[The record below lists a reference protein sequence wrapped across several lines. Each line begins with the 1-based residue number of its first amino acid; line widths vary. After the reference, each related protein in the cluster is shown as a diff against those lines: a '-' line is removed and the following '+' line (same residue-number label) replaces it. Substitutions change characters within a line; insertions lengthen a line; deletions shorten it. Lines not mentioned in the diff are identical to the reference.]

1 MEECALRTTFQT
13 KESSPKPDFLTDLG
27 AKLHNTYVVVPFSGA
42 AESQVSRPVPV
53 MEPPPSFREV
63 YRRHYTFVWRSLLR
77 LGVDEPTVDDAVQ
90 DVFIV
95 VHRKLH
101 AFEGRAAVRT
111 WLFAIARRIALR
123 YRDRARRRAQDEP
136 EADTPTEL
144 GRPDNALSCNEA
156 LQQLQDWLDELDE
169 DKRAVFVLSE
179 FEQMRAPEIASMLG
193 ANLNTIYARLR
204 AARQHVSRRA
214 RREANMETY
223 RSTVRNISETRPA
236 VGAGR
241 RTWCL
246 LVAKLGATKA
256 AVATTGLAGL
266 GVSSGFFGKLAI
278 AAAVIGGTTAA
289 AATMTDG
296 TQLPSHSPAL
306 ASAHPVAIEATVQP
320 RTTRPPEVPARP
332 ARASAAPVIDAAPAA
347 HVPLAP
353 SMVALLSG
361 RTKARTKTP
370 PSGRVQARNV
380 QAKPEPFAAELERF
394 EQAKVASRR
403 NDTRAALERI
413 DRYLRDFPRGTFSLE
428 AAALRVRTLCKGQ
441 RTEEARKAARAFE
454 AEFGQSTL
462 VNVDAPCG

>member
-1 MEECALRTTFQT
+1 
-13 KESSPKPDFLTDLG
+13 
-27 AKLHNTYVVVPFSGA
+27 
-42 AESQVSRPVPV
+42 

-77 LGVDEPTVDDAVQ
+77 LGVEEPTVDDAVQ

-136 EADTPTEL
+136 EADTPTEF

-204 AARQHVSRRA
+204 AARLHVSRRA
-214 RREANMETY
+214 RREANMESY
-223 RSTVRNISETRPA
+223 RSTVRNASEARPA
-236 VGAGR
+236 AGAGG

-246 LVAKLGATKA
+246 LVAKLGVTKVAT
-256 AVATTGLAGL
+256 ATTGLAGL
-266 GVSSGFFGKLAI
+266 GITSGFFGKLAI

-296 TQLPSHSPAL
+296 TQLPSDTPAL
-306 ASAHPVAIEATVQP
+306 ASADPVAVDTAVQP
-320 RTTRPPEVPARP
+320 RAPGPTIPSTAAAVSASVAPTVVPPTA
-332 ARASAAPVIDAAPAA
+332 D
-347 HVPLAP
+347 VPLAP

-361 RTKARTKTP
+361 STKRRVKRAP
-370 PSGRVQARNV
+370 AGRVQARDV
-380 QAKPEPFAAELERF
+380 EAKPEPFAAELERF

>member
-1 MEECALRTTFQT
+1 MEECAICTTFQT
-13 KESSPKPDFLTDLG
+13 KETPPEADFLTDLG
-27 AKLHNTYVVVPFSGA
+27 AKLHNTHVVVPFSGA
-42 AESQVSRPVPV
+42 AESHVSRPVPV
-53 MEPPPSFREV
+53 MDPPPSFRDV

-144 GRPDNALSCNEA
+144 GRPDNALSCNEE
-156 LQQLQDWLDELDE
+156 LQQLQTWLEELDE

-214 RREANMETY
+214 RRDANMEGY
-223 RSTVRNISETRPA
+223 RATVRNVSETRPA
-236 VGAGR
+236 VGAAG

-246 LVAKLGATKA
+246 LVANLGVTKA

-266 GVSSGFFGKLAI
+266 GISSSFFGKLAI
-278 AAAVIGGTTAA
+278 AAAVIGTTTAA

-296 TQLPSHSPAL
+296 TQSPSHAPAAL
-306 ASAHPVAIEATVQP
+306 ASARAGAVNVSTQP
-320 RTTRPPEVPARP
+320 AVRESMLVPSSRP
-332 ARASAAPVIDAAPAA
+332 AAPAPVGPA
-347 HVPLAP
+347 PALDVPLAP

-361 RTKARTKTP
+361 SPKARAKHPRTGT
-370 PSGRVQARNV
+370 VEARNV
-380 QAKPEPFAAELERF
+380 QSEPEPFAIELERF

-403 NDTRAALERI
+403 NDTRAALDRI

-454 AEFGQSTL
+454 AEFGASTL